1 MIEEWDIKNYLV
13 FGEFTLEKTE
23 GESNNE
29 QEKTTDLT
37 QVTDKHYHIML
48 YRVHLA

>member
-13 FGEFTLEKTE
+13 FGEFTLENTE

-29 QEKTTDLT
+29 QSRDTGN
-37 QVTDKHYHIML
+37 IG
-48 YRVHLA
+48 